1 MVMDVVQA
9 YLAAIAVLGL
19 FSYSSSAAVA
29 VATAVV
35 THGIETE
42 IATVVV
48 DAREALATAVVD
60 ATNLLCKLPLCKVRT
75 FLGAD
80 LF

>member
-1 MVMDVVQA
+1 MVMDVVPA

-29 VATAVV
+29 VATTTHGLTTTAVV
-35 THGIETE
+35 AA
-42 IATVVV
+42 IA
-48 DAREALATAVVD
+48 DAREALATVVAD
-60 ATNLLCKLPLCKVRT
+60 VTNPFCKLPLCKVWT
-75 FLGAD
+75 FLGSD